1 MEQAVMEKRNK
12 EYNAYVEKITP
23 KVNVLYACLRAF
35 VSGGIICTIGQMLN
49 NVFVYFGSS
58 KEDASLFTMLVL
70 IFTSVILT
78 GTNMYANLARWCGAG
93 TLVPITGFA
102 NSIASAAIEFT
113 PEGEVFGKGTRI
125 FIIAGPVI
133 LYGIVSSF
141 ICGVIYY
148 ILTLV

>member
-1 MEQAVMEKRNK
+1 MEQAVLEKRNK
-12 EYNAYVEKITP
+12 EYNDYVEKITP
-23 KVNVLYACLRAF
+23 KANVLYACLRAF
-35 VSGGIICTIGQMLN
+35 VSGGLICTVGQILN
-49 NVFVYFGSS
+49 NVFMYFGSS
-58 KEDASLFTMLVL
+58 EEDAPLFTMIVL
-70 IFTSVILT
+70 ILTSVILT
-78 GTNMYANLARWCGAG
+78 GTNIYANMAKWCGAG

-141 ICGVIYY
+141 VCGLIYF